1 MSDRYIDHEETLIYG
16 PYAALKIKSVAIGLL
31 PAFDVALGYLAKELT
46 TATDG
51 MERALQ
57 SARRTDSIR
66 RIGVKDKRP
75 ALEQALDVIKRF
87 SRHLAAHK
95 AGVVDKKRFFPGGSL
110 TEIGTSPPRV
120 LLALSHLGTELA
132 DRDSGVTDAKTW
144 HKEISEAAAELS
156 PVIAHADSARTT
168 RRGQTTELEQARTAW
183 LQVYIAARCAVESV
197 LRLSGKLHLLS
208 TVFYDL
214 AVPSDTKV
222 TAPPPEAIAPA
233 TAPPLPDGTP
243 AAPAKAATVT
253 RKRRK

>member
-1 MSDRYIDHEETLIYG
+1 MADRYIDHEETLIYG
-16 PYAALKIKSVAIGLL
+16 PYAARKIKSVAMGLL
-31 PAFDVALGYLAKELT
+31 PEFDGALGYLAKEIAG
-46 TATDG
+46 ATDE

-57 SARRTDSIR
+57 SVRRTDSLR
-66 RIGVKDKRP
+66 RIGVKDKGP

-95 AGVVDKKRFFPGGSL
+95 AGLIDKKRFFPGG
-110 TEIGTSPPRV
+110 TATDIGKSSPRV

-132 DRDSGVTDAKTW
+132 ARDSGVTDAKTW
-144 HKEISEAAAELS
+144 HKEIAEAAAALS

-183 LQVYIAARCAVESV
+183 IQIYVAARYTVESV
-197 LRLSGKLHLLS
+197 LRLSGKLHLLP
-208 TVFYDL
+208 TIFYDL

-222 TAPPPEAIAPA
+222 TAPPPEAS
-233 TAPPLPDGTP
+233 PPSPDGTP
-243 AAPAKAATVT
+243 AAPAPPAKPP